1 MWYNHIMNVRE
12 LIAILNKHDPEA
24 NIYIDLG
31 DQLEQPWSFS
41 VKDFNIILAKER
53 VDHELKKV
61 AGRPCKETSNSK
73 KAIVIY
79 VK

>member
-1 MWYNHIMNVRE
+1 MKVKE
-12 LIAILNKHDPEA
+12 LIEQLNELDPEA
-24 NIYIDLG
+24 NIYRDLG
-31 DQLEQPWSFS
+31 GVSTPPWDFS
-41 VKDFNIILAKER
+41 VKDFNFTLVKKY

-73 KAIVIY
+73 EGIIIY